1 MTMDLTGRHL
11 LTLKDFSKQEILYLL
26 DLSTKIKSEYKKN
39 SRSKPLDGKSLG
51 MIFQKR
57 STRTRV
63 STEVG
68 MNFLGGHALFLGKDD
83 IQLGA
88 NETIQDTALVLSR
101 FVDGILARV
110 FGHDTVEELAKYSSV
125 PVLNA
130 LSDKYH
136 PLQILAD
143 LLTIQEHFGKL
154 EELKLVWVGDGNN
167 VCHSLLIGC
176 SKLGVHMTVTTPDGY
191 KPDQDIFDYALEQGK
206 QSGAKIEWVN
216 DPKKAVSGADVVV
229 TDTFVSMGQE
239 AETKKRINDFA
250 GFQVNS
256 ELVKEAKENYKFMH
270 CLPRHEH
277 EVSDEIFYS
286 KHSIVFDEAENRLHT
301 IMAVLDAFMTKAERK

>member
-1 MTMDLTGRHL
+1 MDLTGRHL
-11 LTLKDFSKQEILYLL
+11 LTLKDFSKEEILYLL
-26 DLSTKIKSEYKKN
+26 ELSSKLKTDYKQN
-39 SRSKPLDGKSLG
+39 NRSKPLDGKSLG

-68 MNFLGGHALFLGKDD
+68 MSFLGGHALFLGKDD

-110 FGHDTVEELAKYSSV
+110 FGHKTVEELAKYGSV
-125 PVLNA
+125 PVINA

-154 EELKLVWVGDGNN
+154 EGLKLAWVGDGNN

-176 SKLGVHMTVTTPDGY
+176 SKVGMNMTVATPDDY
-191 KPDQDIFDYALEQGK
+191 KPTQDVFDYALEQGK
-206 QSGAKIEWVN
+206 NSGATIEWVN
-216 DPKKAVSGADVVV
+216 DPKKAVIDADVIV
-229 TDTFVSMGQE
+229 TDTFISMGQE
-239 AETKKRINDFA
+239 AETKKRLVAFE
-250 GFQVNS
+250 GYQVDA
-256 ELVKEAKENYKFMH
+256 ELVKQAKENYKFMH

-277 EVSDEIFYS
+277 EVTDEIFYS
-286 KHSIVFDEAENRLHT
+286 GHSIVFDEAENRLHT
-301 IMAVLDAFMTKAERK
+301 VMACLEAFMAKNERN

>member
-1 MTMDLTGRHL
+1 MDLTGRHL
-11 LTLKDFSKQEILYLL
+11 LTLRDYSKEEILYLL
-26 DLSTKIKSEYKKN
+26 DLSKKHKVDYKNN

-68 MNFLGGHALFLGKDD
+68 MDFLGGHALFLGKDD

-88 NETIQDTALVLSR
+88 NETIQDTSLVLAR

-110 FGHDTVEELAKYSSV
+110 FGHSIVDELAKYSTV
-125 PVLNA
+125 PVINA
-130 LSDKYH
+130 LSDTYH

-154 EELKLVWVGDGNN
+154 EGLKVVWVGDGNN

-176 SKLGVHMTVTTPDGY
+176 SKLGINMTVTTPKDY
-191 KPDQDIFDYALEQGK
+191 KPAEDVFNYAVTEGQK
-206 QSGAKIEWVN
+206 TGARIDWLN
-216 DPKKAVSGADVVV
+216 DPKIAVKNADIIV

-239 AETKKRINDFA
+239 ADTKKKLNDFK
-250 GFQVNS
+250 GYQVNA
-256 ELVKEAKENYKFMH
+256 ELVKGAKDNYKFMH
-270 CLPRHEH
+270 CLPRHEY
-277 EVSDEIFYS
+277 EVSDEVFYS
-286 KHSIVFDEAENRLHT
+286 DHSIVFDEAENRLHT
-301 IMAVLDAFMTKAERK
+301 IMAVLDALITNGKRK

>member
-1 MTMDLTGRHL
+1 MDLTGRHL
-11 LTLKDFSKQEILYLL
+11 LTLKDYSKEEILYLL
-26 DLSTKIKSEYKKN
+26 DLSSQLKTAHKKN
-39 SRSKPLDGKSLG
+39 ERTKPLDGKTLG

-68 MNFLGGHALFLGKDD
+68 MDFLGGHALFLGKDD
-83 IQLGA
+83 IQLGV

-110 FGHDTVEELAKYSSV
+110 FGHQTVEDLAKYSSV
-125 PVLNA
+125 PIINA

-143 LLTIQEHFGKL
+143 LLTIKEHFGKL
-154 EELKLVWVGDGNN
+154 EGLKLAWVGDGNN

-176 SKLGVHMTVTTPDGY
+176 AKVGMHMVVATPDNY
-191 KPDQDIFDYALEQGK
+191 KPAQEVFDYALQEGK
-206 QSGAKIEWVN
+206 SSGSQITWVN
-216 DPKKAVSGADVVV
+216 DPKTAVKEADIIV

-239 AETKKRINDFA
+239 EDAKNRLKDFT
-250 GFQVNS
+250 GFQVNK
-256 ELVKEAKENYKFMH
+256 ELVKQAKPGFKFMH
-270 CLPRHEH
+270 CLPRHEY

-286 KHSIVFDEAENRLHT
+286 DHSIVFDEAENRLHT
-301 IMAVLDAFMTKAERK
+301 IMAVLDALMSKGTRK